1 MQAHPATQIT
11 LLQLSPEILSMISQ
25 HLKPRHLYK
34 LMQTSK
40 QVKSIVDSEEYWS
53 RAAVHAV
60 FRHFP
65 ATEIMDCD
73 DESRIYPKLT
83 GLYNLVN
90 LDMGYYET
98 INKIISRVRNMMATE
113 SEPPANDP
121 LLNWK
126 ELAGAPLST
135 LVRAGEAAVRV
146 DPFEYQDAYIAYLQ
160 DAETMKDVVKRE
172 TLREM
177 KIMTPLDIKLR
188 KFQRE
193 MDDDSS
199 QSIQTKRC
207 FMQKFSRLCS
217 DIGYHEMLETDL
229 WSFSSVLGDF

>member
-1 MQAHPATQIT
+1 
-11 LLQLSPEILSMISQ
+11 
-25 HLKPRHLYK
+25 
-34 LMQTSK
+34 
-40 QVKSIVDSEEYWS
+40 
-53 RAAVHAV
+53 
-60 FRHFP
+60 
-65 ATEIMDCD
+65 
-73 DESRIYPKLT
+73 
-83 GLYNLVN
+83 
-90 LDMGYYET
+90 
-98 INKIISRVRNMMATE
+98 MMATE

-177 KIMTPLDIKLR
+177 KIMTPLDMKLR